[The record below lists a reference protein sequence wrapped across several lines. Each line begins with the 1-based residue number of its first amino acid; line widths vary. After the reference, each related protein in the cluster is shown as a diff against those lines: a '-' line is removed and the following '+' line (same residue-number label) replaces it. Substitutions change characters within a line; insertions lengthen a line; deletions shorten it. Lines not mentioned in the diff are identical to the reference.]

1 MLSIKV
7 LGPGCS
13 NCERLKAA
21 TKEALGMLGA
31 EGRVEAVTDP
41 GQFRAY
47 RLVATPGLV
56 VNEKLVCA
64 GRVPPVSEVM
74 TLIANVLAEESPA
87 S

>member
-21 TKEALGMLGA
+21 TKEALAMLGA

-41 GQFRAY
+41 TQFRAY

-64 GRVPPVSEVM
+64 GRVPSVSEVM
-74 TLIANVLAEESPA
+74 TLIANVLAEEDAGS
-87 S
+87 

>member
-7 LGPGCS
+7 LGPGCP

-31 EGRVEAVTDP
+31 EGMVEAVTDP

-47 RLVATPGLV
+47 RLVVTPGLV

-64 GRVPPVSEVM
+64 GRVPEATEIVSM
-74 TLIANVLAEESPA
+74 LATALAEEEPA

>member
-7 LGPGCS
+7 LGPGCP

-21 TKEALGMLGA
+21 TKEALAILGA

-47 RLVATPGLV
+47 RLAATPGLV
-56 VNEKLVCA
+56 VNEKLVCG
-64 GRVPPVSEVM
+64 GRVPEA
-74 TLIANVLAEESPA
+74 TEIADMLATALAKEKPA

>member
-7 LGPGCS
+7 LGRGCS
-13 NCERLKAA
+13 NCEQLKAA

-31 EGRVEAVTDP
+31 DGRVEAVTDP
-41 GQFRAY
+41 AQFRAY

-64 GRVPPVSEVM
+64 GRVPEASEIVSM
-74 TLIANVLAEESPA
+74 LATALAEEKPA

>member
-7 LGPGCS
+7 LGPGCP

-21 TKEALGMLGA
+21 TKEALTMLGA
-31 EGRVEAVTDP
+31 EGRVEHVTDP
-41 GQFRAY
+41 AQFRAY

-64 GRVPPVSEVM
+64 GRVPEVTEIVSM
-74 TLIANVLAEESPA
+74 LATALAEEEAA